1 MGAQLAEQQ
10 NPNRRGELKSGMMMA
25 RVKKSQD
32 VELRKVRDVER
43 EPEDVAERHH
53 GQNLSRLLE
62 KLALGQNWPSPDLR

>member
-1 MGAQLAEQQ
+1 
-10 NPNRRGELKSGMMMA
+10 MMITCVTKM
-25 RVKKSQD
+25 QE

-53 GQNLSRLLE
+53 GQTLSRLLE